1 MIKDDIVALNDD
13 VANESTEKL
22 RVLNEAFNLLDKY
35 ELLYEENQMQW
46 AVVLAELEKR
56 IEPCVEQEKE

>member
-56 IEPCVEQEKE
+56 MD